1 MIVLSQCFCH
11 SISRV
16 FKRHRVDNFTENEQ
30 CQCNRYESNANLII
44 KVKSLSP
51 VSISRSSSIQFT
63 NRAVYN
69 LSRVTVAVVSISQNT
84 DIHLPSPLL
93 RPARAT
99 CIHLAWLTLPPWSNI
114 IAMELVS
121 NVQTSIKSLCHKG
134 LSRGARARSN
144 AAPLSTPS
152 AREKNSRLGKTAIP
166 KRFTRVFVQVSISGL
181 VLLP

>member
-1 MIVLSQCFCH
+1 MK
-11 SISRV
+11 SR
-16 FKRHRVDNFTENEQ
+16 
-30 CQCNRYESNANLII
+30 
-44 KVKSLSP
+44 SP

-144 AAPLSTPS
+144 AAPLSTPL
-152 AREKNSRLGKTAIP
+152 ARGKRIHGLERQQFRNDLPEFSFRSVSRDLYFSPREQFQLI
-166 KRFTRVFVQVSISGL
+166 L
-181 VLLP
+181 